1 MTSRAARNEVA
12 DRRFAAAS
20 IPAGAPPKPPT
31 FRTDTPYLS
40 LGILTA
46 DECVGAERMIRKL
59 AANAG
64 AGQEVLDDILDM
76 LLKDYRR

>member
-1 MTSRAARNEVA
+1 MSSRAARNEVA

-20 IPAGAPPKPPT
+20 VPASALPKPPT

-46 DECVGAERMIRKL
+46 EECVLAERMIRKL

-64 AGQEVLDDILDM
+64 ADQEELDDLLDM